1 MADMGP
7 KNPGAHVVPEEVL
20 ISDESILTKRFRHRL
35 GAGSTE
41 KELMIK
47 VNRSFLTENLKQ
59 EGVLRNGAVSAPVT
73 GILCNTIRVNK
84 MFRNRAHVY
93 LVSLNCFK
101 VSLRTYFERSFY
113 ANFYAKL

>member
-7 KNPGAHVVPEEVL
+7 KSQDPGVHVVPEEVL
-20 ISDESILTKRFRHRL
+20 ISDESIPMNPGEVAEEVVISDESILTKRLRHRL

-59 EGVLRNGAVSAPVT
+59 EGVL
-73 GILCNTIRVNK
+73 
-84 MFRNRAHVY
+84 
-93 LVSLNCFK
+93 
-101 VSLRTYFERSFY
+101 
-113 ANFYAKL
+113 